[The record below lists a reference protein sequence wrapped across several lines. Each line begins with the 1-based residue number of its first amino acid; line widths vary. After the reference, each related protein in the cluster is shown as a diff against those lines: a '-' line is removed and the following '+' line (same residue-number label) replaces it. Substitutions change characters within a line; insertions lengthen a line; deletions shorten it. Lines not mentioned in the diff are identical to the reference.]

1 MLRVTQKRSLIG
13 RPQNQRQSVKA
24 LGLRRIGHTVDVVD
38 NAYAACDGVSA
49 IVVATE
55 WDEFTSL
62 DLDRVGDLVAERNLI
77 DARNLLDQVA
87 LRQRGF
93 TYQGVGRS

>member
-38 NAYAACDGVSA
+38 NDCTRG
-49 IVVATE
+49 
-55 WDEFTSL
+55 
-62 DLDRVGDLVAERNLI
+62 LVMKVQHLVDVEVIA
-77 DARNLLDQVA
+77 D
-87 LRQRGF
+87 
-93 TYQGVGRS
+93 

>member
-38 NAYAACDGVSA
+38 NDSTRG
-49 IVVATE
+49 
-55 WDEFTSL
+55 
-62 DLDRVGDLVAERNLI
+62 LVMKVQHLVDVEVIA
-77 DARNLLDQVA
+77 D
-87 LRQRGF
+87 
-93 TYQGVGRS
+93 

>member
-38 NAYAACDGVSA
+38 NDSTRG
-49 IVVATE
+49 
-55 WDEFTSL
+55 
-62 DLDRVGDLVAERNLI
+62 LVIKVQHLVDVEVIA
-77 DARNLLDQVA
+77 D
-87 LRQRGF
+87 
-93 TYQGVGRS
+93 

>member
-38 NAYAACDGVSA
+38 NDSTRGLVMKVQHL
-49 IVVATE
+49 IDVEVVA
-55 WDEFTSL
+55 D
-62 DLDRVGDLVAERNLI
+62 
-77 DARNLLDQVA
+77 
-87 LRQRGF
+87 
-93 TYQGVGRS
+93 

>member
-38 NAYAACDGVSA
+38 NDPPVD
-49 IVVATE
+49 
-55 WDEFTSL
+55 W
-62 DLDRVGDLVAERNLI
+62 
-77 DARNLLDQVA
+77 
-87 LRQRGF
+87 
-93 TYQGVGRS
+93 

>member
-38 NAYAACDGVSA
+38 NDSTRGLVMKVQHLVDVE
-49 IVVATE
+49 VVA
-55 WDEFTSL
+55 D
-62 DLDRVGDLVAERNLI
+62 
-77 DARNLLDQVA
+77 
-87 LRQRGF
+87 
-93 TYQGVGRS
+93 

>member
-38 NAYAACDGVSA
+38 NDSTRG
-49 IVVATE
+49 
-55 WDEFTSL
+55 
-62 DLDRVGDLVAERNLI
+62 LVMKVQHLI
-77 DARNLLDQVA
+77 DVEVIAD
-87 LRQRGF
+87 
-93 TYQGVGRS
+93 

>member
-38 NAYAACDGVSA
+38 NDSTRG
-49 IVVATE
+49 
-55 WDEFTSL
+55 
-62 DLDRVGDLVAERNLI
+62 LVMKVQHLVDVEVLA
-77 DARNLLDQVA
+77 Q
-87 LRQRGF
+87 
-93 TYQGVGRS
+93 

>member
-38 NAYAACDGVSA
+38 NDSTRG
-49 IVVATE
+49 
-55 WDEFTSL
+55 
-62 DLDRVGDLVAERNLI
+62 LVMKVQHLVDVEVIADYKRFL
-77 DARNLLDQVA
+77 
-87 LRQRGF
+87 
-93 TYQGVGRS
+93 

>member
-38 NAYAACDGVSA
+38 NASTRG
-49 IVVATE
+49 
-55 WDEFTSL
+55 
-62 DLDRVGDLVAERNLI
+62 LVMKVQHLI
-77 DARNLLDQVA
+77 DVEVIAD
-87 LRQRGF
+87 
-93 TYQGVGRS
+93 

>member
-38 NAYAACDGVSA
+38 NDSTRGL
-49 IVVATE
+49 VVK
-55 WDEFTSL
+55 
-62 DLDRVGDLVAERNLI
+62 VQHLI
-77 DARNLLDQVA
+77 DVEVIAD
-87 LRQRGF
+87 
-93 TYQGVGRS
+93 